1 MKPSAPSDPPQLHMR
16 IGGHDVWYS
25 VEGADG
31 PAIVAIPGLPGSSRD
46 FRWLAPGLA
55 SWARVVRFD
64 PPGYGASPRPQF
76 AGMSAAAKADL
87 VLGLMRHLGI
97 GSAALLGHSFG
108 CVVAAHAAAARPAE
122 VTRVLL
128 LAPPGIHAH
137 FPVPVVRAAAAAL
150 RVPRGRSAL
159 APVQR
164 AAYRAGG
171 FPSFLTDDELT
182 MTTLD
187 SGAADFGGYRAALR
201 AARAPTLVAW
211 ARDDRQVPARNS
223 AALHALVGAGPRI
236 EFASGGHNIQ
246 KTRAVELGRMIRS
259 FCGPSRPSGQ

>member
-1 MKPSAPSDPPQLHMR
+1 MR
-16 IGGHDVWYS
+16 IGGYDVWYS
-25 VEGADG
+25 VEGDSG

-46 FRWLAPGLA
+46 FRWLAPELA

-64 PPGYGASPRPQF
+64 PPGYGASPRQAF

-87 VLGLMRHLGI
+87 VHGLMRELGI

-108 CVVAAHAAAARPAE
+108 CVVAAHAAAARPL
-122 VTRVLL
+122 VVPQLLL
-128 LAPPGIHAH
+128 LAPPGLHAH
-137 FPVPVVRAAAAAL
+137 FPVPVVRVAATAL
-150 RVPRGRSAL
+150 RGSRGRSVL
-159 APVQR
+159 APLQR

-171 FPSFLTDDELT
+171 FPTFLSDDELT

-201 AARAPTLVAW
+201 AARAPALLAW
-211 ARDDRQVPARNS
+211 ARDDRQVPPRNS

-259 FCGPSRPSGQ
+259 FLGPSRPSGQ